1 MSNKEEMFKAM
12 YAYLQDTKNIFG
24 TWSIG
29 GSTKRENLI
38 IEARKYNRDMS
49 DEEIIKEFEKFI
61 EKNNLE
67 KLNF

>member
-1 MSNKEEMFKAM
+1 MSNKEEMFRLM
-12 YAYLQDTKNIFG
+12 YGYLQDTKNIFG

-29 GSTKRENLI
+29 GPTKRDNLI

-49 DEEIIKEFEKFI
+49 DDEIIKEFEEFI